1 MQRISCKSAYKYI
14 ISQFSGK
21 CKYFL
26 IAMHDFLTFL
36 RVTIL
41 YNHSYKLLTMH
52 ILAVKAISTAP

>member
-14 ISQFSGK
+14 ISQFSGN

-26 IAMHDFLTFL
+26 LPMHVFLTSP

-41 YNHSYKLLTMH
+41 YNHSYKPLTMH